1 MVLIY
6 TNRSYQGKK
15 LAYIYIVKYYA
26 GIERNAIYFVKWEKQ
41 VIEEK
46 VIRFS
51 KCLDFYTISVN
62 THIHTRKQ

>member
-26 GIERNAIYFVKWEKQ
+26 GIERNAIYFVK
-41 VIEEK
+41 
-46 VIRFS
+46 
-51 KCLDFYTISVN
+51 
-62 THIHTRKQ
+62 